1 MNLISASLFALMVC
15 GAAAAPASGAGDRDL
30 VRVNGTPIR
39 ESEVV
44 ERLLKRYGQQTVDEM
59 IDEILLRQAAVDAG
73 IKSDDAEVEKR
84 FGKLV
89 AQFGSR
95 ELFLSQLE
103 RAGSSVSKVKEELAE
118 EVVHERLVI
127 RSEGISV
134 TDAEVKKAFAE
145 RRDKLSHPEAIH
157 LRHILV
163 AKESDAKAIVDQLN
177 GGADFAQ
184 IAREKSLA
192 ASGKAVG
199 GDYGFIAR
207 GMLPADVDE
216 IAFAMKPGEIK
227 IVTNP
232 LGTHVL
238 QVLEK
243 RPSKPATFAEVKDD
257 LREILLSEKIK
268 AAAPGYMQKLRG
280 RAEIKS
286 VPAAAP

>member
-1 MNLISASLFALMVC
+1 MNLISASLPLLL
-15 GAAAAPASGAGDRDL
+15 AAAASAAGTATDRDL

-59 IDEILLRQAAVDAG
+59 IDEILLRQAAVEKS
-73 IKSDDAEVEKR
+73 IKPDDAEVDKR
-84 FGKLV
+84 FAKLQ

-103 RAGSSVSKVKEELAE
+103 RAGSSVSKIKEELGE
-118 EVVHERLVI
+118 EVVRERLVI
-127 RSEGISV
+127 LSEGISV
-134 TDAEVKKAFAE
+134 SDAEVKKAFEE
-145 RRDKLSHPEAIH
+145 RRDKLAHPEAIH

-163 AKESDAKAIVDQLN
+163 AKEAEGQAIVDQLKA
-177 GGADFAQ
+177 GADFGKL
-184 IAREKSLA
+184 AREKSLA
-192 ASGKAVG
+192 ASGKSVG

-227 IVTNP
+227 LVTNP

-243 RPSKPATFAEVKDD
+243 RPSRPATFPEVKDE
-257 LREILLSEKIK
+257 LRELLLSEKIK
-268 AAAPGYMQKLRG
+268 AAAPKYMKKLREK
-280 RAEIKS
+280 ADIKPVS
-286 VPAAAP
+286 ASAP

>member
-1 MNLISASLFALMVC
+1 MNLISASLPLLLAV
-15 GAAAAPASGAGDRDL
+15 AASAAPDRDL

-59 IDEILLRQAAVDAG
+59 IDEILLRQAAVDKA
-73 IKSDDAEVEKR
+73 IKIDDAEVERR
-84 FGKLV
+84 FAKLQ

-103 RAGSSVSKVKEELAE
+103 RAGSSVSKVKEELGE
-118 EVVHERLVI
+118 EVVRERLVI
-127 RSEGISV
+127 QSEGLGV
-134 TDAEVKKAFAE
+134 TDAEVRKAFDE
-145 RRDKLSHPEAIH
+145 RQDKLAHPEAIH

-163 AKESDAKAIVDQLN
+163 AKESEAKDIVAQIQ
-177 GGADFAQ
+177 GGADFGK

-207 GMLPADVDE
+207 GMLPADVDD

-243 RPSKPATFAEVKDD
+243 RPSRPATFAEVKGD
-257 LREILLSEKIK
+257 LRDVLLSEKIK
-268 AAAPGYMQKLRG
+268 AAAPRYMQKLRG
-280 RAEIKS
+280 KADIKS
-286 VPAAAP
+286 VPAPAP